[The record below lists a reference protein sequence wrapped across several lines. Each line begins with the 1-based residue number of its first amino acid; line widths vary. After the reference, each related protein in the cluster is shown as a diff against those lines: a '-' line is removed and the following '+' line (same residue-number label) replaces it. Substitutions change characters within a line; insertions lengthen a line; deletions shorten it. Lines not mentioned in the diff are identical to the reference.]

1 MGSFYPSA
9 VAKKTLNDLLK
20 LGSIG
25 LVDLRMLFTT
35 DRQRFALLV
44 RR

>member
-9 VAKKTLNDLLK
+9 VAKKTLNNLLK

-25 LVDLRMLFTT
+25 LVD
-35 DRQRFALLV
+35 FAHAFYN
-44 RR
+44 R